1 MSCKAVEVVQTRA
14 GDQQDEG
21 FVEDWRLIAESYR
34 MRLGRGAMLVGHE
47 T

>member
-1 MSCKAVEVVQTRA
+1 MSCKAVEVAQTRA

-34 MRLGRGAMLVGHE
+34 MRLGRGGDVSGA
-47 T
+47 